1 MILLIVLVCIKVL
14 LCFVYQNLI
23 AAFFLC
29 IYIVLFCLYVRPLGP
44 ENLLLRGA
52 RLKNTKEI
60 YGESI
65 QLAVDD
71 TVEREALRG

>member
-1 MILLIVLVCIKVL
+1 MSLKMMLLIVLVYIKVL

-29 IYIVLFCLYVRPLGP
+29 IYVVPVCLYVRPLGP

-60 YGESI
+60 FGESI
-65 QLAVDD
+65 QLDYRKV
-71 TVEREALRG
+71 LQ